1 MALDLEVAD
10 SRLTY
15 LAELEFGNLQLYG
28 PGAVAATISN
38 TWAPQTVS
46 LIHTVCFHFIVF
58 DSISHL
64 LGKMKTQF
72 PNIEVSK
79 KNCVLSFTNFEL
91 FELFSNIEYIEV

>member
-72 PNIEVSK
+72 PNIEVSEK
-79 KNCVLSFTNFEL
+79 YNCCFDYALSSI
-91 FELFSNIEYIEV
+91 LFSE